1 MARVGRVGFLG
12 TAIVFHVVYIYS
24 IFDIYFV
31 SPIVH
36 GMRAYRVDI
45 PEPPARRLVLYV
57 MDSEPTRR
65 SNSFP
70 TLQDRQMI
78 LLRRTLSPWPL
89 STLESLNT
97 ALLASHTRV
106 PTESRPGHVALI
118 TGLYEDVVAVTTGWK
133 LNNSIPSTS
142 TVSSIEATIPGVGG
156 VQISCLCSLPVLNQ
170 AKSKTRCIRL
180 SLKIIKL
187 FEDASTDKD
196 LNTKL
201 RQDRIVF
208 FLHSLGLDTTGY
220 AHRPYSQEYLRNI
233 QIVDQGVQE
242 ITDIINRLYVDDK
255 TAFIF
260 TADHGMSDWGSHGD
274 GHPDNTRTPL
284 IVWGS
289 GVAKPRTAKSGKAPG
304 HEDGFSSDWQL
315 DHIYRHDVAQADI
328 ASLMAY
334 LAGLEFP
341 VNSVGELLLSFLG
354 ATDEQKAKAL
364 LVNAREIWEMY
375 RIKEREKM
383 AEVLHYKPY
392 PGFAE
397 TRIENR
403 LASIEGLIQEQ
414 DYTAAIQQ
422 SDDTLRLLCKSD
434 WLLLQFLSR
443 GRIGYT
449 GFERCFRVLHNLTS
463 LVLPFAHVLHP
474 QKHHLP
480 RQMINFLALE
490 PLFIILTISYEG
502 LFYFA
507 ISITLFNGITSGT
520 LISKTGLEGEIS
532 MPLAAKQREKAAA
545 QGNYRRLVLSDV
557 RFCLFFLFLLQSA
570 FFSTGN
576 IASVS
581 SFSLDAVY
589 RLIPIFEPIS
599 QAALLIVKIL
609 APVVLVSTNLGFLT
623 KRLKLQG
630 GSLFTV
636 VMGIGDYM
644 TLRFFWAVRDEGS

>member
-1 MARVGRVGFLG
+1 MFSTGA
-12 TAIVFHVVYIYS
+12 
-24 IFDIYFV
+24 
-31 SPIVH
+31 
-36 GMRAYRVDI
+36 
-45 PEPPARRLVLYV
+45 EPGQIE
-57 MDSEPTRR
+57 D
-65 SNSFP
+65 
-70 TLQDRQMI
+70 QMYKA
-78 LLRRTLSPWPL
+78 
-89 STLESLNT
+89 E
-97 ALLASHTRV
+97 
-106 PTESRPGHVALI
+106 
-118 TGLYEDVVAVTTGWK
+118 
-133 LNNSIPSTS
+133 
-142 TVSSIEATIPGVGG
+142 
-156 VQISCLCSLPVLNQ
+156 
-170 AKSKTRCIRL
+170 
-180 SLKIIKL
+180 
-187 FEDASTDKD
+187 FEDYNASTDKD

-208 FLHSLGLDTTGY
+208 FLHSLGLDITGY

-242 ITDIINRLYVDDK
+242 ITYIINRLYVDDK
-255 TAFIF
+255 TTFIF

-422 SDDTLRLLCKSD
+422 SDDTLRLLC
-434 WLLLQFLSR
+434 R
-443 GRIGYT
+443 
-449 GFERCFRVLHNLTS
+449 
-463 LVLPFAHVLHP
+463 A
-474 QKHHLP
+474 
-480 RQMINFLALE
+480 
-490 PLFIILTISYEG
+490 
-502 LFYFA
+502 
-507 ISITLFNGITSGT
+507 
-520 LISKTGLEGEIS
+520 
-532 MPLAAKQREKAAA
+532 
-545 QGNYRRLVLSDV
+545 
-557 RFCLFFLFLLQSA
+557 
-570 FFSTGN
+570 
-576 IASVS
+576 
-581 SFSLDAVY
+581 
-589 RLIPIFEPIS
+589 
-599 QAALLIVKIL
+599 
-609 APVVLVSTNLGFLT
+609 
-623 KRLKLQG
+623 
-630 GSLFTV
+630 
-636 VMGIGDYM
+636 
-644 TLRFFWAVRDEGS
+644 